1 MVFKLLSAGC
11 SAKGRW
17 VGAAQTAVSGTAVP
31 PVIRRHSLLS
41 VSMLQSCRITA
52 KLLLFQTVGCL
63 CYEQSLASS
72 WTSLHQSPCQAG
84 LSLCSSNKAPQL
96 TGIEYK
102 IPSKICCLKT
112 NSITLLSCPRKVI
125 NSRSL
130 IIMGATNSSLAE
142 LFRIQ
147 NLYSHIKSPY
157 GQESF
162 LKSFFLGNYLSIR
175 AANGNIRGAFS
186 LQRSHQGVHSHRD
199 GEEGVRPRV
208 SLWSCEGPRLP
219 CCLLKVWGPSADIQ
233 NHVYVHSAA

>member
-1 MVFKLLSAGC
+1 M
-11 SAKGRW
+11 
-17 VGAAQTAVSGTAVP
+17 GAAQTAVSGTAVP
-31 PVIRRHSLLS
+31 PVIHRHSLLS
-41 VSMLQSCRITA
+41 VSTLQSCRITA

-72 WTSLHQSPCQAG
+72 WTSLHQSPCQAR

-102 IPSKICCLKT
+102 NPSKIRCLKT

-162 LKSFFLGNYLSIR
+162 LKSFFLGNYLSLR

-186 LQRSHQGVHSHRD
+186 LQRSHQGVHSHQD

-208 SLWSCEGPRLP
+208 SLWSCEGPCLP

-233 NHVYVHSAA
+233 NHVSVHSAA